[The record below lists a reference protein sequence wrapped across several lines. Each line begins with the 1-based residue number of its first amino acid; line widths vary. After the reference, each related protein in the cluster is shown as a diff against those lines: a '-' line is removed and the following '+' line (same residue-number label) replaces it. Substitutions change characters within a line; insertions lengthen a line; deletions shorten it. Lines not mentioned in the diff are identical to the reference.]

1 MPVCSTPGVICRLF
15 FFERR
20 LFAND
25 AVLSPQSVA
34 FKAGARRRNSRQNTE
49 SHHAST
55 FANSLLAATAAFVV
69 SNNCDKLP
77 LKFDVPPQYNFQ
89 VEGHPRA
96 TNGVKA
102 PPRECYYNA
111 EEKVYG
117 AINQEEFLKDV
128 RKLQARTKC
137 THKTCVHFIEL
148 FTKYFGEDKVPHG
161 FGSCDK
167 KLKEAAGVNVIE
179 LHGCTACNR
188 HVFLPSKRTHCPHCG
203 GARYDAKGKPKEVLR
218 LFILY
223 IIFLVR
229 LSCANLAIC
238 LLCAESFLFP
248 VKAAFEK
255 TFEDTDLPTMVA
267 TRIREAKK

>member
-34 FKAGARRRNSRQNTE
+34 FKAGARRRNCISRQNTE
-49 SHHAST
+49 SHAST
-55 FANSLLAATAAFVV
+55 FANSLLAAAAAFVV
-69 SNNCDKLP
+69 SNGCEKLP
-77 LKFDVPPQYNFQ
+77 LQFDVPPQYNIQ
-89 VEGHPRA
+89 VEGQPRA
-96 TNGVKA
+96 TNNGVKA
-102 PPRECYYNA
+102 PPRECYNA
-111 EEKVYG
+111 EEQVYG

-148 FTKYFGEDKVPHG
+148 FTKYFRQDKAQYG
-161 FGSCDK
+161 FGSCDR
-167 KLKEAAGVNVIE
+167 KLKEAAGVDIIE

-203 GARYDAKGKPKEVLR
+203 GARYDAKGMPKEVL
-218 LFILY
+218 
-223 IIFLVR
+223 
-229 LSCANLAIC
+229 
-238 LLCAESFLFP
+238 
-248 VKAAFEK
+248 
-255 TFEDTDLPTMVA
+255 
-267 TRIREAKK
+267 